1 MSALALIAIIV
12 LLLVLRQN
20 LIVILFIVGGYVH
33 LVYGAG
39 QLEYMIQ
46 DMWTGADKEVLL
58 SIPLFILAGNVMT
71 RGSIAERLIA
81 IVRSATA
88 WLPGGMAAAT
98 ILSCAVFA
106 AISGSSTVTLLAVG
120 AVMYPALLKGGYSK
134 RYAMGA
140 ICAGG
145 TLGIIIPP
153 SIPMILYGIST
164 EASITD
170 LFIAGIGP
178 GLLLTAMFTVHALI
192 VNRHMPHAPV
202 SRRGLYYLFTAPLV
216 VLALQPHYWSF
227 VVQATRPRA
236 VAAGAPGGTPGGVS
250 LIDDYRPPA
259 AFADYFA
266 AMPAGIRELGRALA
280 FGGPA
285 ALLPVIIL
293 GGIYTGWFTA
303 TESAA
308 IGLAYALLVE
318 IFVHR
323 ELRLRDF
330 YTVALETTKLLGSLF
345 PILAIA
351 LSLNLLLTEQRV
363 PQSLVEFMTGAVE
376 SKAAYLLIVN
386 VLLLIVG
393 CFMDVGSAIL
403 IVAPLIWPIA
413 EAYGI
418 DKTHFGIIMTVNL
431 EIGFLT
437 PPVGLNLIVAM
448 SAFKEDFGFI
458 CRSVLP
464 FIAMMLVALAAV
476 SWIPEI
482 ALYLVR

>member
-1 MSALALIAIIV
+1 MSALALIAIVV
-12 LLLVLRQN
+12 LLLMLRQN
-20 LIVILFIVGGYVH
+20 LIVILFVVGGYVH
-33 LVYGAG
+33 LVWGGG

-71 RGSIAERLIA
+71 RGSIAERLIG
-81 IVRSATA
+81 IVRTATA

-120 AVMYPALLKGGYSK
+120 AVMYPALLKAGYSK
-134 RYAMGA
+134 MYAMGA

-178 GLLLTAMFTVHALI
+178 GALLTGLFTIHALI
-192 VNRHMPHAPV
+192 VNRHMPRAPA
-202 SRRGLYYLFTAPLV
+202 SLSGLLYLLSAPFV
-216 VLALQPHYWSF
+216 VLVLQPHYWAF
-227 VVQATRPRA
+227 VFGALAQRRQAT
-236 VAAGAPGGTPGGVS
+236 AGAGGGGVS
-250 LIDDYRPPA
+250 LIDDYRPPEY
-259 AFADYFA
+259 FAPYFA
-266 AMPAGIRELGRALA
+266 AMPQGVKDFGRALA
-280 FGGPA
+280 IGGPA

-293 GGIYTGWFTA
+293 GGIYSGYFTA

-318 IFVHR
+318 IFIHR

-330 YTVALETTKLLGSLF
+330 YGVALETTKLLGSLF

-363 PQSLVEFMTGAVE
+363 PQALVEFMTANVE
-376 SKAAYLLIVN
+376 SKLAFLLIVN
-386 VLLLIVG
+386 ILLLIIG

-403 IVAPLIWPIA
+403 IVSPLLWPIA
-413 EAYGI
+413 EAYGM

-448 SAFKEDFGFI
+448 SAFKEGFGFI

-464 FIAMMLVALAAV
+464 FLAMMVLALAAI
-476 SWIPEI
+476 SLIPEI
-482 ALYLVR
+482 SLGLVR

>member
-1 MSALALIAIIV
+1 
-12 LLLVLRQN
+12 
-20 LIVILFIVGGYVH
+20 
-33 LVYGAG
+33 
-39 QLEYMIQ
+39 
-46 DMWTGADKEVLL
+46 
-58 SIPLFILAGNVMT
+58 
-71 RGSIAERLIA
+71 
-81 IVRSATA
+81 
-88 WLPGGMAAAT
+88 
-98 ILSCAVFA
+98 
-106 AISGSSTVTLLAVG
+106 
-120 AVMYPALLKGGYSK
+120 LLKAGYSK

-178 GLLLTAMFTVHALI
+178 GLLLTGMFTLHALI
-192 VNRHMPHAPV
+192 VNRKMPRAPV
-202 SRRGLYYLFTAPLV
+202 SPRGLFYLLTAPFA
-216 VLALQPHYWSF
+216 VLALQPHYWAFVIQASF
-227 VVQATRPRA
+227 SRPS
-236 VAAGAPGGTPGGVS
+236 AAGAGGGGSVN
-250 LIDDYRPPA
+250 LIDDYHPPGP
-259 AFADYFA
+259 FAGYFS
-266 AMPAGIRELGRALA
+266 AMPAGIRAFGRALA

-308 IGLAYALLVE
+308 IGLAYALIVE
-318 IFVHR
+318 IFIHR

-363 PQSLVEFMTGAVE
+363 PQALVEFMTGNVE

-386 VLLLIVG
+386 ALLLIIG

-448 SAFKEDFGFI
+448 SAFKEEFGFI

-464 FIAMMLVALAAV
+464 FVAMMLLALAAI

-482 ALYLVR
+482 ALFLVR

>member
-1 MSALALIAIIV
+1 
-12 LLLVLRQN
+12 
-20 LIVILFIVGGYVH
+20 
-33 LVYGAG
+33 
-39 QLEYMIQ
+39 
-46 DMWTGADKEVLL
+46 
-58 SIPLFILAGNVMT
+58 
-71 RGSIAERLIA
+71 
-81 IVRSATA
+81 
-88 WLPGGMAAAT
+88 
-98 ILSCAVFA
+98 
-106 AISGSSTVTLLAVG
+106 
-120 AVMYPALLKGGYSK
+120 
-134 RYAMGA
+134 
-140 ICAGG
+140 
-145 TLGIIIPP
+145 
-153 SIPMILYGIST
+153 
-164 EASITD
+164 
-170 LFIAGIGP
+170 
-178 GLLLTAMFTVHALI
+178 
-192 VNRHMPHAPV
+192 MPRAPTSV
-202 SRRGLYYLFTAPLV
+202 RGLYYLLTAPFV
-216 VLALQPHYWSF
+216 VLILQPHYWAF
-227 VVQATRPRA
+227 VFQASRQRPA
-236 VAAGAPGGTPGGVS
+236 VAAGSAAGSVS

-259 AFADYFA
+259 AFAGYFTD
-266 AMPAGIRELGRALA
+266 MPNGIKEFGRALA

-318 IFVHR
+318 VFIHR

-363 PQSLVEFMTGAVE
+363 PQALVEFMTGNVE
-376 SKAAYLLIVN
+376 SRTAYLFIVN
-386 VLLLIVG
+386 ILLLIIG

-448 SAFKEDFGFI
+448 SAFKEEFGFI

-464 FIAMMLVALAAV
+464 FVAMMLLALAAI
-476 SWIPEI
+476 SWFPEI
-482 ALYLVR
+482 SLWLVR

>member
-1 MSALALIAIIV
+1 MSVAALIGIV
-12 LLLVLRQN
+12 ILLLVLRQN
-20 LIVILFIVGGYVH
+20 LIVILFVVGGYVH
-33 LVYGAG
+33 LVFGSG

-81 IVRSATA
+81 IVRAATA

-134 RYAMGA
+134 LYAMGA

-170 LFIAGIGP
+170 LFIAGVGP
-178 GLLLTAMFTVHALI
+178 GLLLTAMFTLHALI
-192 VNRHMPHAPV
+192 VNRHMPRSPV
-202 SRRGLYYLFTAPLV
+202 SGNGVYYLLTAPFV
-216 VLALQPHYWSF
+216 VLALQPHYWAF
-227 VVQATRPRA
+227 VVQVTRPRA
-236 VAAGAPGGTPGGVS
+236 AAAGAGGSPDVS
-250 LIDDYRPPA
+250 LIDDYKPPA
-259 AFADYFA
+259 VFADYFA
-266 AMPAGIRELGRALA
+266 NMPAGIRELGRALA

-318 IFVHR
+318 IFIHR

-363 PQSLVEFMTGAVE
+363 PQALVEFMTGAVE
-376 SKAAYLLIVN
+376 SKHAYLLIVN
-386 VLLLIVG
+386 ILLLIVG

-458 CRSVLP
+458 CRSVLS
-464 FIAMMLVALAAV
+464 FIAMMLAALAV
-476 SWIPEI
+476 ISWFPEI
-482 ALYLVR
+482 SLYLVR

>member
-1 MSALALIAIIV
+1 MSVLALIGIIV

-20 LIVILFIVGGYVH
+20 LIVILFVVGGYIH
-33 LVYGAG
+33 LVFGSG

-71 RGSIAERLIA
+71 RGSIAQRLIA
-81 IVRSATA
+81 IVSSATA
-88 WLPGGMAAAT
+88 WLPGGMAVAT

-120 AVMYPALLKGGYSK
+120 AVMYPALLKAGYSK
-134 RYAMGA
+134 IYAMGA

-178 GLLLTAMFTVHALI
+178 GLLLTAVFTLHALI
-192 VNRHMPHAPV
+192 VNRRMPHAPF
-202 SRRGLYYLFTAPLV
+202 SGRALYYLATAPFVIL
-216 VLALQPHYWSF
+216 LLQPHYWAF
-227 VVQATRPRA
+227 ALQASRRRTA
-236 VAAGAPGGTPGGVS
+236 AATAAGGGVH
-250 LIDDYRPPA
+250 LVDDYRPPA
-259 AFADYFA
+259 AFAAYFA
-266 AMPAGIRELGRALA
+266 AMPEGVRKFGRALV

-293 GGIYTGWFTA
+293 GGIYTGRFTA

-318 IFVHR
+318 IFIHR

-363 PQSLVEFMTGAVE
+363 PQTLVEFMTSHVE
-376 SKAAYLLIVN
+376 SKTAYLLIVN

-448 SAFKEDFGFI
+448 SAFKENFGFI
-458 CRSVLP
+458 CRSVVP
-464 FIAMMLVALAAV
+464 FIGMMLAVLAAV

-482 ALYLVR
+482 ALFLVR